1 MTSDDRRLA
10 EPDAEAVARKLVE
23 AYNRGSPDWVD
34 QCHAATTEWVELP
47 FLGGPGRRGG
57 FAELRKAAEDQV
69 ANFPDRRM
77 DILTIVAAADQAALE
92 VEWSG
97 TATRTMAWAEAGA
110 RLRLRAVLMLKVAN
124 GQVIREVDY
133 VIPLP

>member
-1 MTSDDRRLA
+1 M
-10 EPDAEAVARKLVE
+10 DAEAVARKLVE
-23 AYNRGSPDWVD
+23 AYNRGSPDWVNE
-34 QCHAATTEWVELP
+34 CHAATTEWIELP
-47 FLGGPGRRGG
+47 FLGGAGRQGG

-77 DILTIVAAADQAALE
+77 EILNLVASADQAALE

-97 TATRTMAWAEAGA
+97 TATRTMAWAEAG
-110 RLRLRAVLMLKVAN
+110 RKLRLRAVMMLKVAD
-124 GQVIREVDY
+124 GRVVREVDY